1 VGTDVAVFVL
11 ELHSGAHDAPPR
23 RAATA
28 TRALAAAPAAR
39 MSSFPIVPRAG
50 GPDRAPPR
58 AVALPALNLGKISF
72 AAMGGSAELL
82 HFPENDVAYDVDSS
96 DDDLDGMEAAVE
108 AFEARR
114 RRTEEIAMAR
124 ARAEDADE
132 RLAREKVE
140 TEQSLRQL
148 RARRERFEAALAAR
162 GSVAETRR
170 IGKSQGQIDVEDARS
185 TAFAEAA
192 ALEALR
198 QRRARIDA
206 RIAALL
212 GERRPERKD
221 AADDASSI
229 ARAARAAAAVDAE
242 YVAPKWK
249 QRRDRR
255 LAEEEAA
262 ARRSA
267 PDGGEGE
274 KRDENEKAFPKN
286 ANGAVAN
293 ENAIRAAFAA
303 AARLTRRG
311 DAEGLRSMLCTDP
324 TRVFL
329 NGRLDDHVRA
339 VPSGDGRDATRLDE
353 NAGFTL
359 LTLACGLGDWPS
371 ARCLLRHGADIN
383 APDRFER
390 APVDAAVHEGHFDL
404 ADALVRWAKE
414 RGVRMGEQ

>member
-1 VGTDVAVFVL
+1 MFRGRVGTASPFSL

-96 DDDLDGMEAAVE
+96 DEDLDGMEAAVE

-114 RRTEEIAMAR
+114 RRAEAIAMAR

-140 TEQSLRQL
+140 TEQSLCQL
-148 RARRERFEAALAAR
+148 RARRERFEAALATR

-212 GERRPERKD
+212 GECHPERRD
-221 AADDASSI
+221 ALDEASASASAI
-229 ARAARAAAAVDAE
+229 ARAARAAAAVDAA
-242 YVAPKWK
+242 YVVPQWK

-255 LAEEEAA
+255 RAEAA
-262 ARRSA
+262 AAAAASGADGRIDAGRDA
-267 PDGGEGE
+267 TEDGGDE
-274 KRDENEKAFPKN
+274 KQDV
-286 ANGAVAN
+286 GAALV
-293 ENAIRAAFAA
+293 A
-303 AARLTRRG
+303 AARLIRRG
-311 DAEGLRSMLCTDP
+311 DAEGLRDFLLSSSLRGTTLRENVDAHL
-324 TRVFL
+324 TRSS
-329 NGRLDDHVRA
+329 A
-339 VPSGDGRDATRLDE
+339 PSKKDE
-353 NAGFTL
+353 DETFEGFTL
-359 LTLACGLGDWPS
+359 LTLACVRGDWPA
-371 ARCLLRHGADIN
+371 ARCLLRFGADVN
-383 APDRFER
+383 ARDRRDR

-404 ADALVRWAKE
+404 ADALVRWAEE

>member
-1 VGTDVAVFVL
+1 
-11 ELHSGAHDAPPR
+11 
-23 RAATA
+23 
-28 TRALAAAPAAR
+28 

-58 AVALPALNLGKISF
+58 AVALPSLDLGKISF
-72 AAMGGSAELL
+72 AAMGGSAEIL

-96 DDDLDGMEAAVE
+96 DEDLDGMEAAVA

-114 RRTEEIAMAR
+114 AR
-124 ARAEDADE
+124 AREMAAARARSSDADE
-132 RLAREKVE
+132 RLAREKAE
-140 TEQSLRQL
+140 TETSLRLL

-162 GSVAETRR
+162 EPVKETRR
-170 IGKSQGQIDVEDARS
+170 IGKAYGQIDVEDARS

-212 GERRPERKD
+212 GECRPERKD
-221 AADDASSI
+221 AADDASSV

-255 LAEEEAA
+255 RAEEEAA

-267 PDGGEGE
+267 QPDGGESE
-274 KRDENEKAFPKN
+274 KRDENPKN

-293 ENAIRAAFAA
+293 EDAIRAAFAA

-311 DAEGLRSMLCTDP
+311 DAEGLRSMLETDP
-324 TRVFL
+324 TREFL
-329 NGRLDDHVRA
+329 NGRLDDHVPRRS
-339 VPSGDGRDATRLDE
+339 PRGDGDDATLDE

-371 ARCLLRHGADIN
+371 ARCLLRRGADIN

-404 ADALVRWAKE
+404 ADALVRWAEE

>member
-1 VGTDVAVFVL
+1 MGTDVAVFVL

-212 GERRPERKD
+212 GECHPERKD
-221 AADDASSI
+221 ASDDVSASASAI

-242 YVAPKWK
+242 YVVPKWK

-255 LAEEEAA
+255 LAEEAA
-262 ARRSA
+262 AAAASGADGRRDA
-267 PDGGEGE
+267 GRDATEDAG
-274 KRDENEKAFPKN
+274 DENQN
-286 ANGAVAN
+286 VGAALV
-293 ENAIRAAFAA
+293 A
-303 AARLTRRG
+303 AARLTKRG
-311 DAEGLRSMLCTDP
+311 DAEGLRDFLLSSSHRGTPLNEIIDAHL
-324 TRVFL
+324 TRSSAPK
-329 NGRLDDHVRA
+329 D
-339 VPSGDGRDATRLDE
+339 GDEDE
-353 NAGFTL
+353 DETFEGFTL
-359 LTLACGLGDWPS
+359 LTLACVRGDWPS
-371 ARCLLRHGADIN
+371 ARCLLRFGADVN
-383 APDRFER
+383 ARDRRDR

-404 ADALVRWAKE
+404 ADALVRWAEE

>member
-212 GERRPERKD
+212 GECHPERR
-221 AADDASSI
+221 DASDDVSASASAI

-242 YVAPKWK
+242 YVVPQWK

-255 LAEEEAA
+255 LAEEEAVA
-262 ARRSA
+262 AAA
-267 PDGGEGE
+267 PDGR
-274 KRDENEKAFPKN
+274 RDAGRDATEDGGDVKQNV
-286 ANGAVAN
+286 GAALV
-293 ENAIRAAFAA
+293 A
-303 AARLTRRG
+303 AARLTKRG
-311 DAEGLRSMLCTDP
+311 DAEGLRDFLLSSSHRGTPLNEIIDAHL
-324 TRVFL
+324 TRSSAPK
-329 NGRLDDHVRA
+329 D
-339 VPSGDGRDATRLDE
+339 GDEDE
-353 NAGFTL
+353 DETFEGFTL
-359 LTLACGLGDWPS
+359 LTLACVRGDWPS
-371 ARCLLRHGADIN
+371 ARCLLRFGADVN
-383 APDRFER
+383 ARDRRDR

-404 ADALVRWAKE
+404 ADALVRWAEE

>member
-1 VGTDVAVFVL
+1 MGTDVAVFVL

-96 DDDLDGMEAAVE
+96 DEDLDGMEAAVE

-124 ARAEDADE
+124 ARSLDADE

-206 RIAALL
+206 RIARLL
-212 GERRPERKD
+212 GECHPERR
-221 AADDASSI
+221 DASDDVSASAV

-242 YVAPKWK
+242 YVVPQWK

-255 LAEEEAA
+255 LAEEAA
-262 ARRSA
+262 AAAAA
-267 PDGGEGE
+267 PDSRRIDAG
-274 KRDENEKAFPKN
+274 RDATEDAGDIKQNV
-286 ANGAVAN
+286 GAALV
-293 ENAIRAAFAA
+293 A

-311 DAEGLRSMLCTDP
+311 DAEGLRD
-324 TRVFL
+324 FL
-329 NGRLDDHVRA
+329 LSSSHRGTTLRENIDAHLMRSSAPKD
-339 VPSGDGRDATRLDE
+339 GDEDE
-353 NAGFTL
+353 TFEGFTL
-359 LTLACGLGDWPS
+359 LTLACVRGDWPS
-371 ARCLLRHGADIN
+371 ARCLLRFGADVN
-383 APDRFER
+383 ARDRRDR

-404 ADALVRWAKE
+404 ADALVRWAE
-414 RGVRMGEQ
+414 ETGVRMGEQ

>member
-1 VGTDVAVFVL
+1 
-11 ELHSGAHDAPPR
+11 
-23 RAATA
+23 
-28 TRALAAAPAAR
+28 

-58 AVALPALNLGKISF
+58 AVALPSLDLGKISF
-72 AAMGGSAELL
+72 AAMGGSAEIL

-96 DDDLDGMEAAVE
+96 DEDLDGMEAAVD

-114 RRTEEIAMAR
+114 ARAGEMAAAR
-124 ARAEDADE
+124 ARSSDADE
-132 RLAREKVE
+132 RLAREKAE
-140 TEQSLRQL
+140 TETSLRLL

-162 GSVAETRR
+162 EPVKETRR
-170 IGKSQGQIDVEDARS
+170 IGKAYGQIDVEDARS

-255 LAEEEAA
+255 RAEEEAA

-274 KRDENEKAFPKN
+274 KRDENEKQKAFD
-286 ANGAVAN
+286 ARRGSGAD
-293 ENAIRAAFAA
+293 ENAVRAAFAA

-339 VPSGDGRDATRLDE
+339 VPSGDGRDATRLDEE

>member
-1 VGTDVAVFVL
+1 
-11 ELHSGAHDAPPR
+11 
-23 RAATA
+23 
-28 TRALAAAPAAR
+28 

-58 AVALPALNLGKISF
+58 AVALPSLDLGKISF
-72 AAMGGSAELL
+72 AAMGGSAEIL

-96 DDDLDGMEAAVE
+96 DEDLDGMEAAVD

-114 RRTEEIAMAR
+114 ARAGEMAAAR
-124 ARAEDADE
+124 ARSSDADE
-132 RLAREKVE
+132 RLAREKAE
-140 TEQSLRQL
+140 TETSLRLL
-148 RARRERFEAALAAR
+148 RARRERFEAALAKR
-162 GSVAETRR
+162 EPVKETRR
-170 IGKSQGQIDVEDARS
+170 IGKAYGQIDVEDARS

-212 GERRPERKD
+212 GECTRPERKD

-255 LAEEEAA
+255 RAEEEAA

-267 PDGGEGE
+267 PDGGEGV
-274 KRDENEKAFPKN
+274 KRDENEKAFPTKD
-286 ANGAVAN
+286 ANGAFVAN

-311 DAEGLRSMLCTDP
+311 DAEGLRSMLRTDP
-324 TRVFL
+324 TREFL

-339 VPSGDGRDATRLDE
+339 VPSGDGGDATLDEMDE

-404 ADALVRWAKE
+404 ADALVRWAEE

>member
-1 VGTDVAVFVL
+1 
-11 ELHSGAHDAPPR
+11 
-23 RAATA
+23 
-28 TRALAAAPAAR
+28 

-58 AVALPALNLGKISF
+58 AVALPSLDLGKISF
-72 AAMGGSAELL
+72 AAMGGSAEIL

-96 DDDLDGMEAAVE
+96 DEDLDGMEAAVD

-114 RRTEEIAMAR
+114 ARAGEMAAAR
-124 ARAEDADE
+124 ARSSDADE
-132 RLAREKVE
+132 RLAREKAE
-140 TEQSLRQL
+140 TETSLRLL

-162 GSVAETRR
+162 EPVKETRR
-170 IGKSQGQIDVEDARS
+170 IGKAYGQIDVEDARS

-198 QRRARIDA
+198 LRRARIDA

-212 GERRPERKD
+212 GECRPERKD
-221 AADDASSI
+221 AADDASSV

-255 LAEEEAA
+255 RAEEEAA

-353 NAGFTL
+353 ENAGFTL

>member
-1 VGTDVAVFVL
+1 
-11 ELHSGAHDAPPR
+11 
-23 RAATA
+23 
-28 TRALAAAPAAR
+28 

-58 AVALPALNLGKISF
+58 AVALPSLDLGKISF
-72 AAMGGSAELL
+72 AAMGGSAEIL

-96 DDDLDGMEAAVE
+96 DEDLDGMEAAVD

-114 RRTEEIAMAR
+114 ARAVEKTAAR
-124 ARAEDADE
+124 ARMSLESSDADE
-132 RLAREKVE
+132 RLAREKAE
-140 TEQSLRQL
+140 TETSLRLL
-148 RARRERFEAALAAR
+148 RARRERFEAALAKR
-162 GSVAETRR
+162 EPVKETRR
-170 IGKSQGQIDVEDARS
+170 IGKAYGQIDVEDARS

-212 GERRPERKD
+212 GESTRPERKD

-255 LAEEEAA
+255 RAEEEAA

-267 PDGGEGE
+267 PDGTIGEGV
-274 KRDENEKAFPKN
+274 KRDENEKAFPTKD
-286 ANGAVAN
+286 ANGAPFAN

-311 DAEGLRSMLCTDP
+311 DAEGLRSMLRTDP
-324 TRVFL
+324 TREFL

-339 VPSGDGRDATRLDE
+339 VPSGDGGDATKTRLDE

-404 ADALVRWAKE
+404 ADALVRWAEE

>member
-1 VGTDVAVFVL
+1 
-11 ELHSGAHDAPPR
+11 
-23 RAATA
+23 
-28 TRALAAAPAAR
+28 
-39 MSSFPIVPRAG
+39 
-50 GPDRAPPR
+50 
-58 AVALPALNLGKISF
+58 
-72 AAMGGSAELL
+72 MGGSAELL

-96 DDDLDGMEAAVE
+96 DEDLDGMEAAVE

-114 RRTEEIAMAR
+114 RRAEEIAMAR
-124 ARAEDADE
+124 ARSLDADE

-198 QRRARIDA
+198 QRRARIDK

-212 GERRPERKD
+212 GECHPERR
-221 AADDASSI
+221 DASDDVSASASAI

-242 YVAPKWK
+242 YVVPQWK

-255 LAEEEAA
+255 LAEEAA
-262 ARRSA
+262 AAAAA
-267 PDGGEGE
+267 PDGR
-274 KRDENEKAFPKN
+274 RDAGRDATEDAGDVKQNV
-286 ANGAVAN
+286 GAALV
-293 ENAIRAAFAA
+293 A

-311 DAEGLRSMLCTDP
+311 DAEGLRD
-324 TRVFL
+324 FL
-329 NGRLDDHVRA
+329 LSSSHRGTPLRENIDAHLKCSSAPKD
-339 VPSGDGRDATRLDE
+339 GDEDE
-353 NAGFTL
+353 TFEGFTL
-359 LTLACGLGDWPS
+359 LTLACVRGDWPS
-371 ARCLLRHGADIN
+371 ARCLLRFGADVN
-383 APDRFER
+383 ARDRRDR

-404 ADALVRWAKE
+404 ADALVRWAEK

>member
-1 VGTDVAVFVL
+1 
-11 ELHSGAHDAPPR
+11 
-23 RAATA
+23 
-28 TRALAAAPAAR
+28 

-58 AVALPALNLGKISF
+58 AVALPSLDLGKISF
-72 AAMGGSAELL
+72 AAMGGSAEIL

-96 DDDLDGMEAAVE
+96 DEDLDGMEAAVD

-114 RRTEEIAMAR
+114 ARAVEKTAAR
-124 ARAEDADE
+124 ARMSLESSDADE
-132 RLAREKVE
+132 RLAREKAE
-140 TEQSLRQL
+140 TETSLRLL
-148 RARRERFEAALAAR
+148 RARRERFEAALAKR
-162 GSVAETRR
+162 EPVKETRR
-170 IGKSQGQIDVEDARS
+170 IGKAYGQIDVEDARS

-212 GERRPERKD
+212 GECTRPERKD

-255 LAEEEAA
+255 RAEEEAA

-267 PDGGEGE
+267 PDGGEGV
-274 KRDENEKAFPKN
+274 KRDENEKAFPTKN
-286 ANGAVAN
+286 ANGAFVAN

-311 DAEGLRSMLCTDP
+311 DAEGLRSMLRTDP
-324 TRVFL
+324 TREFL

-339 VPSGDGRDATRLDE
+339 VPSGDGGDATLDEMDE

-404 ADALVRWAKE
+404 ADALVRWAEE

>member
-1 VGTDVAVFVL
+1 
-11 ELHSGAHDAPPR
+11 
-23 RAATA
+23 
-28 TRALAAAPAAR
+28 

-58 AVALPALNLGKISF
+58 AVALPSLDLGKISF
-72 AAMGGSAELL
+72 AAMGGSAEIL

-96 DDDLDGMEAAVE
+96 DEDLDGMEAAVD

-114 RRTEEIAMAR
+114 ARAGEMAAAR
-124 ARAEDADE
+124 ARSSDADE
-132 RLAREKVE
+132 RLAREKAE
-140 TEQSLRQL
+140 TETSLRLL

-162 GSVAETRR
+162 EPVKETRR
-170 IGKSQGQIDVEDARS
+170 IGKAYGQIDVEDARS

-255 LAEEEAA
+255 RAEEEAA

-353 NAGFTL
+353 ENAGFTL

>member
-1 VGTDVAVFVL
+1 
-11 ELHSGAHDAPPR
+11 
-23 RAATA
+23 
-28 TRALAAAPAAR
+28 
-39 MSSFPIVPRAG
+39 MPRAG

-58 AVALPALNLGKISF
+58 AVALPSLDLGKISF
-72 AAMGGSAELL
+72 AAMGGSAEIL

-96 DDDLDGMEAAVE
+96 DEDLDGMEAAVA

-114 RRTEEIAMAR
+114 AR
-124 ARAEDADE
+124 AREMAAARARSSDADE
-132 RLAREKVE
+132 RLAREKAE
-140 TEQSLRQL
+140 TETSLRLL

-162 GSVAETRR
+162 EPVKETRR
-170 IGKSQGQIDVEDARS
+170 IGKAYGQIDVEDARS

-212 GERRPERKD
+212 GECRPERKD
-221 AADDASSI
+221 AADDASSV

-255 LAEEEAA
+255 RAEEEAA

-267 PDGGEGE
+267 QPDGGELE
-274 KRDENEKAFPKN
+274 KRDENPKN

-293 ENAIRAAFAA
+293 EDAIRAAFAA
-303 AARLTRRG
+303 AARLTRAG
-311 DAEGLRSMLCTDP
+311 DAEGLRALLRTERGALLRN
-324 TRVFL
+324 RVDARF
-329 NGRLDDHVRA
+329 VRA
-339 VPSGDGRDATRLDE
+339 SPSDGERDDSGESTYD
-353 NAGFTL
+353 GCTL
-359 LTLACGLGDWPS
+359 LTLACVLGDWPS
-371 ARCLLRHGADIN
+371 AKCLLRFGANIN

-404 ADALVRWAKE
+404 ADALVRWAEK

>member
-1 VGTDVAVFVL
+1 
-11 ELHSGAHDAPPR
+11 
-23 RAATA
+23 
-28 TRALAAAPAAR
+28 

-58 AVALPALNLGKISF
+58 AVALPSLDLGKISF
-72 AAMGGSAELL
+72 AAMGGSAEIL

-96 DDDLDGMEAAVE
+96 DEDLDGMEAAVD

-114 RRTEEIAMAR
+114 ARGGEMAAAR
-124 ARAEDADE
+124 ARSSDADE
-132 RLAREKVE
+132 RLAREKAE
-140 TEQSLRQL
+140 TETSLRLL
-148 RARRERFEAALAAR
+148 RARRERFEAALAKR
-162 GSVAETRR
+162 EPVKETRR
-170 IGKSQGQIDVEDARS
+170 IGKAYGQIDVEDARS

-212 GERRPERKD
+212 GECTRPERKD

-255 LAEEEAA
+255 RAEEEAA

-267 PDGGEGE
+267 PDEGEGV
-274 KRDENEKAFPKN
+274 KRDENEKAFPTKD
-286 ANGAVAN
+286 ANGAFVAN

-311 DAEGLRSMLCTDP
+311 DAEGLQSMLRTDP
-324 TRVFL
+324 TREFL

-339 VPSGDGRDATRLDE
+339 VPSGDGGDGGDATRLDE

-404 ADALVRWAKE
+404 ADALVRWAEE

>member
-1 VGTDVAVFVL
+1 
-11 ELHSGAHDAPPR
+11 
-23 RAATA
+23 
-28 TRALAAAPAAR
+28 

-96 DDDLDGMEAAVE
+96 DEDLDGMEAAVE

-114 RRTEEIAMAR
+114 RRAEEIAMAR
-124 ARAEDADE
+124 ARSLDADE

-212 GERRPERKD
+212 GECHPERR
-221 AADDASSI
+221 DASDDVSASASAV

-242 YVAPKWK
+242 YVVPQWK

-255 LAEEEAA
+255 LAEEAA
-262 ARRSA
+262 AAAAA
-267 PDGGEGE
+267 PDS
-274 KRDENEKAFPKN
+274 RRIDAIW
-286 ANGAVAN
+286 ANSQTEDAGDVKQNVGAALV
-293 ENAIRAAFAA
+293 A

-311 DAEGLRSMLCTDP
+311 DAEGLRD
-324 TRVFL
+324 FL
-329 NGRLDDHVRA
+329 LSSSHRGTPLYENIDAHLKCSSAPKD
-339 VPSGDGRDATRLDE
+339 GDEDE
-353 NAGFTL
+353 TYEGFTL
-359 LTLACGLGDWPS
+359 LTLACVLGDWPS
-371 ARCLLRHGADIN
+371 ARCLLRFGADVN
-383 APDRFER
+383 ARDRRDR

-404 ADALVRWAKE
+404 ADALVRWAE
-414 RGVRMGEQ
+414 ETGVRMGEQ

>member
-1 VGTDVAVFVL
+1 
-11 ELHSGAHDAPPR
+11 
-23 RAATA
+23 
-28 TRALAAAPAAR
+28 

-58 AVALPALNLGKISF
+58 AVALPSLDLGKISF
-72 AAMGGSAELL
+72 AAMGGSAEIL

-96 DDDLDGMEAAVE
+96 DEDLDGMEAAVD

-114 RRTEEIAMAR
+114 ARAVEKTAAR
-124 ARAEDADE
+124 ARMSLESSDADE
-132 RLAREKVE
+132 RLAREKAE
-140 TEQSLRQL
+140 TETSLRLL
-148 RARRERFEAALAAR
+148 RARRERFEAALAKR
-162 GSVAETRR
+162 EPVKETRR
-170 IGKSQGQIDVEDARS
+170 IGKAYGQIDVEDARS

-212 GERRPERKD
+212 GECTRPERKD

-255 LAEEEAA
+255 RAEEEAA

-267 PDGGEGE
+267 PDGGEGV

-311 DAEGLRSMLCTDP
+311 DAEGLRSMLRTDP
-324 TRVFL
+324 TREFL

-339 VPSGDGRDATRLDE
+339 VPSGDGGDATLDEMDE

-371 ARCLLRHGADIN
+371 AQCLLRHGADIN

-404 ADALVRWAKE
+404 ADALVRWAEE

>member
-1 VGTDVAVFVL
+1 
-11 ELHSGAHDAPPR
+11 
-23 RAATA
+23 
-28 TRALAAAPAAR
+28 

-50 GPDRAPPR
+50 GPDRVPPR
-58 AVALPALNLGKISF
+58 AVALPSLDLGKISF
-72 AAMGGSAELL
+72 AAMGGSAEIL

-96 DDDLDGMEAAVE
+96 DEDLDGMEAAVD

-114 RRTEEIAMAR
+114 ARAGEMAAAR
-124 ARAEDADE
+124 ARSSDADE
-132 RLAREKVE
+132 RLAREKAE
-140 TEQSLRQL
+140 TETSLRLL

-162 GSVAETRR
+162 EPVKETRR
-170 IGKSQGQIDVEDARS
+170 IGKAYGQIDVEDARS

>member
-1 VGTDVAVFVL
+1 
-11 ELHSGAHDAPPR
+11 
-23 RAATA
+23 
-28 TRALAAAPAAR
+28 

-58 AVALPALNLGKISF
+58 AVALPSLDLGKISF
-72 AAMGGSAELL
+72 AAMGGSAEIL

-96 DDDLDGMEAAVE
+96 DEDLDGMEAAVD

-114 RRTEEIAMAR
+114 ARAVEKTAAR
-124 ARAEDADE
+124 ARMSLESSDADE
-132 RLAREKVE
+132 RLAREKAE
-140 TEQSLRQL
+140 TETSLRLL
-148 RARRERFEAALAAR
+148 RARRERFEAALAKR
-162 GSVAETRR
+162 EPVKETRR
-170 IGKSQGQIDVEDARS
+170 IGKAYGQIDVEDARS

-212 GERRPERKD
+212 GESTRPERKD
-221 AADDASSI
+221 AADDAASI

-255 LAEEEAA
+255 RAEEEAA

-267 PDGGEGE
+267 PDGTIGEGV
-274 KRDENEKAFPKN
+274 KRDENEKAFPTKD
-286 ANGAVAN
+286 ANENAVAN

-311 DAEGLRSMLCTDP
+311 DAEGLRSMLRTDP
-324 TRVFL
+324 TREFL

-339 VPSGDGRDATRLDE
+339 VPSGDGVFENE

>member
-1 VGTDVAVFVL
+1 MSGHRVAVFVL
-11 ELHSGAHDAPPR
+11 ELHSGAHDAPPPPPR

-82 HFPENDVAYDVDSS
+82 HFPENDVVYDVDSS
-96 DDDLDGMEAAVE
+96 DEDLDGMEAAVE

-114 RRTEEIAMAR
+114 RRAEEIAMAR

-212 GERRPERKD
+212 GECHPERR
-221 AADDASSI
+221 DASDDVSASASAV

-242 YVAPKWK
+242 YVVPQWK

-255 LAEEEAA
+255 LAEEAA
-262 ARRSA
+262 AAAAA
-267 PDGGEGE
+267 PDSRRIDAG
-274 KRDENEKAFPKN
+274 RDATEDAGDIKQNV
-286 ANGAVAN
+286 GAALV
-293 ENAIRAAFAA
+293 A

-311 DAEGLRSMLCTDP
+311 DAEGLRD
-324 TRVFL
+324 FL
-329 NGRLDDHVRA
+329 LSSSHRGTTLRENIDAHLMRSSAPKD
-339 VPSGDGRDATRLDE
+339 GDEDE
-353 NAGFTL
+353 TFEGFTL
-359 LTLACGLGDWPS
+359 LTLACVRGDWPS
-371 ARCLLRHGADIN
+371 ARCLLRFGADVN
-383 APDRFER
+383 ARDRRDR

-404 ADALVRWAKE
+404 ADALVRWAE
-414 RGVRMGEQ
+414 ETGVRMGEQ

>member
-1 VGTDVAVFVL
+1 
-11 ELHSGAHDAPPR
+11 
-23 RAATA
+23 
-28 TRALAAAPAAR
+28 
-39 MSSFPIVPRAG
+39 VPRAG

-58 AVALPALNLGKISF
+58 AVALPSLDLGKISF
-72 AAMGGSAELL
+72 AAMGGSAEIL

-96 DDDLDGMEAAVE
+96 DEDLDGMEAAVD

-114 RRTEEIAMAR
+114 ARAVEKTAAR
-124 ARAEDADE
+124 ARMSLESSDADE
-132 RLAREKVE
+132 RLAREKAE
-140 TEQSLRQL
+140 TETSLRLL
-148 RARRERFEAALAAR
+148 RARRERFEAALAKR
-162 GSVAETRR
+162 EPVKETRR
-170 IGKSQGQIDVEDARS
+170 IGKAYGQIDVEDARS

-212 GERRPERKD
+212 GESTRPERKD
-221 AADDASSI
+221 AADEHCSSI

-255 LAEEEAA
+255 RAEEEAA

-267 PDGGEGE
+267 PDEGEGV
-274 KRDENEKAFPKN
+274 KRDENEKAFPTKD
-286 ANGAVAN
+286 ANENAVAN

-311 DAEGLRSMLCTDP
+311 DAEGLRSMLRTDP
-324 TRVFL
+324 TREFL

-339 VPSGDGRDATRLDE
+339 VPSGDGVFENE

-371 ARCLLRHGADIN
+371 ARCLLDHGADIN

-404 ADALVRWAKE
+404 ADALVRWAEE

>member
-1 VGTDVAVFVL
+1 
-11 ELHSGAHDAPPR
+11 
-23 RAATA
+23 
-28 TRALAAAPAAR
+28 

-96 DDDLDGMEAAVE
+96 DEDLDGMEAAVE

-114 RRTEEIAMAR
+114 RRAEAIAMAR

-212 GERRPERKD
+212 GECHPERRD
-221 AADDASSI
+221 ALDEASASASAI
-229 ARAARAAAAVDAE
+229 ARAARAAAAVDAA
-242 YVAPKWK
+242 YVVPQWK

-255 LAEEEAA
+255 RAEEAA
-262 ARRSA
+262 AAAASGADGRIDAGRDA
-267 PDGGEGE
+267 NEDGGDE
-274 KRDENEKAFPKN
+274 KQDV
-286 ANGAVAN
+286 GAALV
-293 ENAIRAAFAA
+293 A
-303 AARLTRRG
+303 AARLIVTRRG
-311 DAEGLRSMLCTDP
+311 DAEGLRD
-324 TRVFL
+324 FL
-329 NGRLDDHVRA
+329 LSSSHRG
-339 VPSGDGRDATRLDE
+339 TRLRENIDAHLKCSSAPSKKDE
-353 NAGFTL
+353 DEDETFEGFTL
-359 LTLACGLGDWPS
+359 LTLACVRGDWPS
-371 ARCLLRHGADIN
+371 ARVLLRFGADVN
-383 APDRFER
+383 ARDRRDR

-404 ADALVRWAKE
+404 ADALVRWAEE

>member
-1 VGTDVAVFVL
+1 MGTDVAVFVL

-96 DDDLDGMEAAVE
+96 DEDLDGMEAAVE

-124 ARAEDADE
+124 ARSLDADE

-198 QRRARIDA
+198 QRRARIDK

-212 GERRPERKD
+212 GECHPERR
-221 AADDASSI
+221 DASDDVSASAV

-242 YVAPKWK
+242 YVVPQWK

-262 ARRSA
+262 AAASGADGRRDA
-267 PDGGEGE
+267 GRDATEDAGDVKQNVGG
-274 KRDENEKAFPKN
+274 AL
-286 ANGAVAN
+286 V
-293 ENAIRAAFAA
+293 A
-303 AARLTRRG
+303 AARLILTRRG
-311 DAEGLRSMLCTDP
+311 DAEGLRD
-324 TRVFL
+324 FL
-329 NGRLDDHVRA
+329 LSSSHRGTPLRENIDAHLKCSSEPKD
-339 VPSGDGRDATRLDE
+339 GDEDE
-353 NAGFTL
+353 DETFEGFTL
-359 LTLACGLGDWPS
+359 LTLACVRGDWPS
-371 ARCLLRHGADIN
+371 AKCLLRFGADVN
-383 APDRFER
+383 ARDRRDR

-404 ADALVRWAKE
+404 ADALVRWAEE

>member
-1 VGTDVAVFVL
+1 
-11 ELHSGAHDAPPR
+11 
-23 RAATA
+23 
-28 TRALAAAPAAR
+28 

-58 AVALPALNLGKISF
+58 AVALPSLDLGKISF
-72 AAMGGSAELL
+72 AAMGGSAEIL

-96 DDDLDGMEAAVE
+96 DEDLDGMEAAVD

-114 RRTEEIAMAR
+114 ARAVEKTAAR
-124 ARAEDADE
+124 ARMSLESSDADE
-132 RLAREKVE
+132 RLAREKAE
-140 TEQSLRQL
+140 TETSLRLL
-148 RARRERFEAALAAR
+148 RARRERFEAALAKR
-162 GSVAETRR
+162 EPVKETRR
-170 IGKSQGQIDVEDARS
+170 IGKAYGQIDVEDARS

-212 GERRPERKD
+212 GESTRPERKD

-255 LAEEEAA
+255 RAEEEAA

-267 PDGGEGE
+267 PDEGEGV
-274 KRDENEKAFPKN
+274 KRDENVSSAFPKD
-286 ANGAVAN
+286 ANGAPFAN

-311 DAEGLRSMLCTDP
+311 DAEGLRSMLRTDP
-324 TRVFL
+324 TREFL

-339 VPSGDGRDATRLDE
+339 VPSGDGGDATLDENE

>member
-1 VGTDVAVFVL
+1 MGTDVAVFVL

-96 DDDLDGMEAAVE
+96 DEDLDGMEAAVE

-212 GERRPERKD
+212 GECHPERR
-221 AADDASSI
+221 DASDDVSASASAI

-242 YVAPKWK
+242 YVVPQWK

-255 LAEEEAA
+255 LAEEAA
-262 ARRSA
+262 AAAAA
-267 PDGGEGE
+267 PDGRIDAG
-274 KRDENEKAFPKN
+274 RDATEDGGDVKQNV
-286 ANGAVAN
+286 GAALV
-293 ENAIRAAFAA
+293 A
-303 AARLTRRG
+303 AARLTKRG
-311 DAEGLRSMLCTDP
+311 DAEGLRD
-324 TRVFL
+324 FL
-329 NGRLDDHVRA
+329 LSSSHRGTPLRENIDAHLKCSSAPKD
-339 VPSGDGRDATRLDE
+339 GDEDE
-353 NAGFTL
+353 DEDETFEGFTL
-359 LTLACGLGDWPS
+359 LTLACVRGDWPS
-371 ARCLLRHGADIN
+371 ARCLLRFGADVN
-383 APDRFER
+383 ARDRRDR

-404 ADALVRWAKE
+404 ADALVRWAEE
-414 RGVRMGEQ
+414 RCVRMGEQ

>member
-1 VGTDVAVFVL
+1 MGTDVAVFVL

-39 MSSFPIVPRAG
+39 MSSFPVVPRAG

-96 DDDLDGMEAAVE
+96 DEDLDGMEAAVE

-124 ARAEDADE
+124 ARSLDADE

-206 RIAALL
+206 RIARLL
-212 GERRPERKD
+212 GECHPERR
-221 AADDASSI
+221 DASDDVSASAV

-242 YVAPKWK
+242 YVVPQWK

-255 LAEEEAA
+255 LAEEAA
-262 ARRSA
+262 AAAAA
-267 PDGGEGE
+267 PDSRRIDAG
-274 KRDENEKAFPKN
+274 RDATEDAGDIKQNV
-286 ANGAVAN
+286 GAALV
-293 ENAIRAAFAA
+293 A

-311 DAEGLRSMLCTDP
+311 DAEGLRD
-324 TRVFL
+324 FL
-329 NGRLDDHVRA
+329 LSSSHRGTTLRENIDAHLMRSSAPKD
-339 VPSGDGRDATRLDE
+339 GDEDE
-353 NAGFTL
+353 TFEGFTL
-359 LTLACGLGDWPS
+359 LTLACVRGDWPS
-371 ARCLLRHGADIN
+371 ARCLLRFGADVN
-383 APDRFER
+383 ARDRRDR

-404 ADALVRWAKE
+404 ADALVRWAE
-414 RGVRMGEQ
+414 ETGVRMGEQ

>member
-1 VGTDVAVFVL
+1 
-11 ELHSGAHDAPPR
+11 
-23 RAATA
+23 
-28 TRALAAAPAAR
+28 

-96 DDDLDGMEAAVE
+96 DEDLDGMEAAVE

-114 RRTEEIAMAR
+114 RRAEAIAMAR

-212 GERRPERKD
+212 GECHPERRD
-221 AADDASSI
+221 ALDEASASASDI
-229 ARAARAAAAVDAE
+229 ARAARAAAAVDAA
-242 YVAPKWK
+242 YVVPQWK

-255 LAEEEAA
+255 RAEAA
-262 ARRSA
+262 AAAAASGA
-267 PDGGEGE
+267 DGRIDAGRDANEDAGDE
-274 KRDENEKAFPKN
+274 KRNV
-286 ANGAVAN
+286 GAALV
-293 ENAIRAAFAA
+293 A
-303 AARLTRRG
+303 AARLIRRG
-311 DAEGLRSMLCTDP
+311 DAEGLRDFLLSSSHRGTTLRENVDAHL
-324 TRVFL
+324 TRSS
-329 NGRLDDHVRA
+329 A
-339 VPSGDGRDATRLDE
+339 PSKKDE
-353 NAGFTL
+353 DEDETFEGFTL
-359 LTLACGLGDWPS
+359 LTLACVRGDWPS
-371 ARCLLRHGADIN
+371 ARVLLRFGADVN
-383 APDRFER
+383 ARDRRDR

-404 ADALVRWAKE
+404 ADALVRWAEE

>member
-1 VGTDVAVFVL
+1 
-11 ELHSGAHDAPPR
+11 
-23 RAATA
+23 
-28 TRALAAAPAAR
+28 

-96 DDDLDGMEAAVE
+96 DEDLDGMEAAVE

-124 ARAEDADE
+124 ARSLDADE

-212 GERRPERKD
+212 GECHPERR
-221 AADDASSI
+221 DASDDVSASASAV

-242 YVAPKWK
+242 YVVPQCK

-255 LAEEEAA
+255 LAEEAA
-262 ARRSA
+262 AAAAA
-267 PDGGEGE
+267 PDS
-274 KRDENEKAFPKN
+274 RRIDAIW
-286 ANGAVAN
+286 ANIKTEDAGDVKQNVGAALV
-293 ENAIRAAFAA
+293 A

-311 DAEGLRSMLCTDP
+311 DAEGLRD
-324 TRVFL
+324 FL
-329 NGRLDDHVRA
+329 LSSSHRGTPLYENIDAHLKCSSAPKD
-339 VPSGDGRDATRLDE
+339 GDEDE
-353 NAGFTL
+353 TYEGFTL
-359 LTLACGLGDWPS
+359 LTLACVRGDWPS
-371 ARCLLRHGADIN
+371 ARCLLRFGADVN
-383 APDRFER
+383 ARDRRDR

-404 ADALVRWAKE
+404 ADALVLWAEE

>member
-1 VGTDVAVFVL
+1 MGTDVAVFVL

-96 DDDLDGMEAAVE
+96 DEDLDGMEAAVE

-124 ARAEDADE
+124 ARSLDADE

-212 GERRPERKD
+212 GECHPERR
-221 AADDASSI
+221 DASDDVSASASAV

-242 YVAPKWK
+242 YVVPQWK

-255 LAEEEAA
+255 LAEEAA
-262 ARRSA
+262 AAAAA
-267 PDGGEGE
+267 PDS
-274 KRDENEKAFPKN
+274 RRIDAIW
-286 ANGAVAN
+286 ANSQTEDAGDVKQNVGAALV
-293 ENAIRAAFAA
+293 A

-311 DAEGLRSMLCTDP
+311 DAEGLRD
-324 TRVFL
+324 FL
-329 NGRLDDHVRA
+329 LSSSHRGTPLYENIDAHLKCSSAPKD
-339 VPSGDGRDATRLDE
+339 GDEDE
-353 NAGFTL
+353 TYEGFTL
-359 LTLACGLGDWPS
+359 LTLACVRGDWPS
-371 ARCLLRHGADIN
+371 ARCLLRFGADVN
-383 APDRFER
+383 ARDRRDR

-404 ADALVRWAKE
+404 ADALVRWAE
-414 RGVRMGEQ
+414 ETGVRMGEQ

>member
-1 VGTDVAVFVL
+1 
-11 ELHSGAHDAPPR
+11 
-23 RAATA
+23 
-28 TRALAAAPAAR
+28 

-58 AVALPALNLGKISF
+58 AVALPSLDLGKISF
-72 AAMGGSAELL
+72 AAMGGSAEIL

-96 DDDLDGMEAAVE
+96 DEDLDGMEAAVD

-114 RRTEEIAMAR
+114 ARAVEKTAAR
-124 ARAEDADE
+124 ARMSLESSDADE
-132 RLAREKVE
+132 RLAREKAE
-140 TEQSLRQL
+140 TETSLRLL
-148 RARRERFEAALAAR
+148 RARRERFEAALAKR
-162 GSVAETRR
+162 EPVKETRR
-170 IGKSQGQIDVEDARS
+170 IGKAYGQIDVEDARS

-212 GERRPERKD
+212 GESTRPERKD

-255 LAEEEAA
+255 RAEEEAA

-267 PDGGEGE
+267 PDGTIGEGE
-274 KRDENEKAFPKN
+274 KRDENDEAFPKN
-286 ANGAVAN
+286 ANGAVSAVAN

-311 DAEGLRSMLCTDP
+311 DAEGLRSMLRTDP
-324 TRVFL
+324 TREFL

-339 VPSGDGRDATRLDE
+339 VPSGDEGNDATRLDENE

>member
-1 VGTDVAVFVL
+1 MCAA
-11 ELHSGAHDAPPR
+11 GA
-23 RAATA
+23 
-28 TRALAAAPAAR
+28 
-39 MSSFPIVPRAG
+39 G
-50 GPDRAPPR
+50 
-58 AVALPALNLGKISF
+58 
-72 AAMGGSAELL
+72 
-82 HFPENDVAYDVDSS
+82 
-96 DDDLDGMEAAVE
+96 
-108 AFEARR
+108 
-114 RRTEEIAMAR
+114 AR
-124 ARAEDADE
+124 ARSSDADE
-132 RLAREKVE
+132 RLAREKAE
-140 TEQSLRQL
+140 TETSLRLL

-162 GSVAETRR
+162 EPVKETRR
-170 IGKSQGQIDVEDARS
+170 IGKAYGQIDVEDARS

-255 LAEEEAA
+255 RAEEEAA

-353 NAGFTL
+353 ENAGFTL

>member
-1 VGTDVAVFVL
+1 
-11 ELHSGAHDAPPR
+11 
-23 RAATA
+23 
-28 TRALAAAPAAR
+28 

-58 AVALPALNLGKISF
+58 AVALPSLDLGKISF
-72 AAMGGSAELL
+72 AAMGGSAEIL

-96 DDDLDGMEAAVE
+96 DEDLDGMEAAVD

-114 RRTEEIAMAR
+114 ARAGEMAAAR
-124 ARAEDADE
+124 ARSSDADE
-132 RLAREKVE
+132 RLAREKAE
-140 TEQSLRQL
+140 TETSLRLL
-148 RARRERFEAALAAR
+148 RARRERFEAALAKR
-162 GSVAETRR
+162 EPVKETRR
-170 IGKSQGQIDVEDARS
+170 IGKAYGQIDVEDARS

-212 GERRPERKD
+212 GECTRPERKD

-255 LAEEEAA
+255 RAEEEAA

-267 PDGGEGE
+267 PDGGEGV
-274 KRDENEKAFPKN
+274 KRDENEKAFPTKN
-286 ANGAVAN
+286 ANGAFVAN

-311 DAEGLRSMLCTDP
+311 DAEGLRSMLRTDP
-324 TRVFL
+324 TREFL

-339 VPSGDGRDATRLDE
+339 VPSGDGGDATLDEMDE

-404 ADALVRWAKE
+404 ADALVRWAEE

>member
-1 VGTDVAVFVL
+1 MGTDVAVFVL

-96 DDDLDGMEAAVE
+96 DEDLDGMEAAVE
-108 AFEARR
+108 AFETRR

-124 ARAEDADE
+124 ARAEDANE

-198 QRRARIDA
+198 QRRARIDK

-212 GERRPERKD
+212 GECHPERR
-221 AADDASSI
+221 DASDDVSASASAV

-242 YVAPKWK
+242 YVVPQWK

-255 LAEEEAA
+255 LAEEAAAAAAAPDGRIDAGRDATEDGGDVKQNVGAALVAA
-262 ARRSA
+262 ARL
-267 PDGGEGE
+267 
-274 KRDENEKAFPKN
+274 
-286 ANGAVAN
+286 
-293 ENAIRAAFAA
+293 I
-303 AARLTRRG
+303 LTRRG
-311 DAEGLRSMLCTDP
+311 DAEGLRDFLLSSSHRGTPLNENIDAHLM
-324 TRVFL
+324 RVSAPK
-329 NGRLDDHVRA
+329 D
-339 VPSGDGRDATRLDE
+339 GDEDE
-353 NAGFTL
+353 TFEGFTL
-359 LTLACGLGDWPS
+359 LTLACVRGDWPS
-371 ARCLLRHGADIN
+371 AKCLLRFGADVN
-383 APDRFER
+383 ARDRRDR

-404 ADALVRWAKE
+404 ADALVRWAEE